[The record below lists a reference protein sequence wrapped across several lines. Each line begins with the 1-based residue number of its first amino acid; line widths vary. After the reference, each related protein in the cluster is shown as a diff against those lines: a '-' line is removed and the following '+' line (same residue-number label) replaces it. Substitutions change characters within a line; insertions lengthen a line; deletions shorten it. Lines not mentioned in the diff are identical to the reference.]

1 MAGWQDYLKLLV
13 SLTHT
18 LEELT
23 KVEGRRTTPPPGG
36 LGRGGG
42 LYEAG
47 AGAQPVHAG
56 L

>member
-23 KVEGRRTTPPPGG
+23 KVEGEKNNAAS
-36 LGRGGG
+36 RGDLAGV
-42 LYEAG
+42 EACMKRS
-47 AGAQPVHAG
+47 HAT
-56 L
+56 